1 MITVH
6 VHTDERG
13 HQDDLSV
20 DNISDVLGEGGTL
33 LWVDVVDPSADEFRL
48 IGEEF
53 AFHHLA
59 LEDAAKQHQRPK
71 IEVYD
76 DFVFIVF
83 YGLELDQARRPQTR
97 EIALFIGSNY
107 LVTVHGGILAVVTD
121 TAERWREHEAWQDS
135 RSVGMLVYSVLDA
148 IVDDYFPV
156 VDAISEQIEDIEA
169 GIFERFDRGVQ
180 RDIFALRKDLV
191 GVRRVLAHERDVMAV
206 LLRRDSPVFGNG
218 MSVYYQDVYDHILR
232 VTDAVDSSRELLASA
247 LDAFLS
253 MSSNRLNEIVKR
265 LTASSIILMSVTL
278 IAGIYGM
285 NFDHMPE
292 LAWRF
297 GYAWA
302 LGLMAAVG
310 SGLYLMFKRS
320 DWF

>member
-1 MITVH
+1 MITVN

-13 HQDDLSV
+13 HQDGLTLDH
-20 DNISDVLGEGGTL
+20 ISDVLGEDGTL
-33 LWVDVVDPSADEFRL
+33 LWVDVVDPPADEFRL

-71 IEVYD
+71 IEFYD

-83 YGLELDQARRPQTR
+83 YGLELDDAGRPRTR
-97 EIALFIGSNY
+97 EIALFVGPNY

-121 TAERWREHEAWQDS
+121 TAQRWREHESWHDT

-156 VDAISEQIEDIEA
+156 VDAVSDQIEDIEA
-169 GIFERFDRGVQ
+169 AIFERFDRGVQ

-191 GVRRVLAHERDVMAV
+191 GVRRVLAHERDVMTV
-206 LLRRDSPVFGNG
+206 LLRRDSPVFGEG
-218 MSVYYQDVYDHILR
+218 ITVYFQDVFDHILR

-265 LTASSIILMSVTL
+265 LTSSSIILMTVTL

-285 NFDHMPE
+285 NFEHMPE
-292 LAWRF
+292 LGWQY

-302 LGLMAAVG
+302 IGLMAALAG
-310 SGLYLMFKRS
+310 GLYLMFKRI

>member
-13 HQDDLSV
+13 HQDGLTLEH
-20 DNISDVLGEGGTL
+20 ISDALAETGTL
-33 LWVDVVDPSADEFRL
+33 LWVDVIDPPADELRL

-53 AFHHLA
+53 GFHHLA
-59 LEDAAKQHQRPK
+59 LEDAVKQHQRPK

-83 YGLELDQARRPQTR
+83 YGMELDEAGRPRTR
-97 EIALFIGSNY
+97 EIAMFAGKNY
-107 LVTVHGGILAVVTD
+107 LVTVHGGILAVVSD
-121 TAERWREHEAWQDS
+121 TARRWREHETWQDS
-135 RSVGMLVYSVLDA
+135 RSVGMLVYTVLDA

-156 VDAISEQIEDIEA
+156 IDAVSDTIEDIEA
-169 GIFERFDRGVQ
+169 AIFERFDRGVQ
-180 RDIFALRKDLV
+180 RNIFALRKDLV
-191 GVRRVLAHERDVMAV
+191 GVRRVLGHERDVMNV
-206 LLRRDSPVFGNG
+206 LLRGDSPVFDGG
-218 MSVYYQDVYDHILR
+218 VAVYFRDVYDHILR

-253 MSSNRLNEIVKR
+253 MSSNHLNEIVKR
-265 LTASSIILMSVTL
+265 LTSSSIILMTVTL
-278 IAGIYGM
+278 VAGIYGM
-285 NFDHMPE
+285 NFAHMPE

-302 LGLMAAVG
+302 LGLMALIG
-310 SGLYLMFKRS
+310 GGLYLMFRRI